1 MNIMKTRKSTVVLSA
16 TKTIQSKQ
24 QLLEIA
30 KPLVVNQTVAKLLKH
45 KTMTRR
51 VVSNYLIYS
60 TKHDCIEYQNKNGAV
75 DVSTTKEFIDYVS
88 KYKVGDIIWIREP
101 AKIIHYSP
109 AGNYGGA
116 ELDDCADV
124 QYLGDGEIFYHWD
137 DFPENTKSWLWDC
150 KGIPNGC
157 CKSLARY
164 FYKITSIKV
173 ERLQDISDEDIKKE
187 GIDKWREYL
196 ETVPDF
202 DESLTD
208 RELFE
213 VLWNATAKKPYKWE
227 GKPFVFVYEYEL
239 ENNND

>member
-1 MNIMKTRKSTVVLSA
+1 MNNLPI
-16 TKTIQSKQ
+16 KQ

-101 AKIIHYSP
+101 AKIIHYSA

-116 ELDDCADV
+116 ELDDYADV

-137 DFPENTKSWLWDC
+137 DFPENAKSWLWDC

-173 ERLQDISDEDIKKE
+173 EGLQDISEKDIVKE
-187 GIDKWREYL
+187 GLNVDKYYMHDNIL
-196 ETVPDF
+196 EKGDSPFTWYKY
-202 DESLTD
+202 
-208 RELFE
+208 
-213 VLWNATAKKPYKWE
+213 LWNATAKKRYRWE
-227 GKPFVFVYEYEL
+227 DKPFVFVYEYEL
-239 ENNND
+239 VEYRC